1 MIFFVTTIN
10 ATARLLEVQPW
21 KHVYVFTRVSANG
34 WYVRLRLPQVL
45 FYVLKSCEKLPNVHR
60 NVFFFSKSCFV
71 MCTLQFYLKL
81 LQYSAAY
88 TPHDYRVFI
97 LLKSFYEAFATVGS
111 FFGVFGELVLLYRI
125 MCF

>member
-1 MIFFVTTIN
+1 M
-10 ATARLLEVQPW
+10 R
-21 KHVYVFTRVSANG
+21 
-34 WYVRLRLPQVL
+34 
-45 FYVLKSCEKLPNVHR
+45 
-60 NVFFFSKSCFV
+60 
-71 MCTLQFYLKL
+71 TLQFYLKL